1 MSIIGITVIAVVIF
15 IFLLILAITGIKIVR
30 PYQRGLVERLG
41 KFKHEVKSGLHLIIP
56 IFDRMIKVDMREHV
70 IDVPPQEVITK
81 DNVVVAVDAIIY
93 YEVSDAFKVVYNVR
107 NFESAAIKL
116 AQTNL
121 RNVIGE
127 LELDQ
132 TLTSRE
138 RVNAKL
144 RDVLDDATDKWGV
157 RITRVELKKIDPPR
171 DITDAMS
178 QQMKAERTK
187 RAAIL
192 EAEGIKQSQILQ
204 AEGQKQSQILKAE
217 GQAAAIQRIADADK
231 YKLQIEAEGQ
241 ALAIKAVFDAIH
253 SGNPTPDLLTVKYLE
268 ALGTIANGKSTKIF
282 LPFETSGIL
291 SSIGAIGEMFAKRD
305 GGGNTDKGEEKS

>member
-1 MSIIGITVIAVVIF
+1 MNIIGMSVIALVIL
-15 IFLLILAITGIKIVR
+15 IFLLILAAKGIKTVR
-30 PYQRGLVERLG
+30 PYEKGLIERLG
-41 KFKHEVKSGLHLIIP
+41 KFRREVDSGLHLIIP
-56 IFDRMIKVDMREHV
+56 FFDRMIKVDMREHV

-81 DNVVVAVDAIIY
+81 DNVVVAVDAVIY
-93 YEVSDAFKVVYNVR
+93 YEVSDAFKVVYNVK

-144 RDVLDDATDKWGV
+144 REVLDEATDKWGV
-157 RITRVELKKIDPPR
+157 RITRVELKKIDPPK

-192 EAEGIKQSQILQ
+192 EAEGIKQSKILE
-204 AEGQKQSQILKAE
+204 AEGQKKSAILRAE
-217 GQAAAIQRIADADK
+217 GQAAAIEKMADAQK

-241 ALAIKAVFDAIH
+241 ALAIMKVFDAIH

-282 LPFETSGIL
+282 LPFETSGVL
-291 SSIGAIGEMFAKRD
+291 SSLGAIGEMFKKIE
-305 GGGNTDKGEEKS
+305 NDKGEEKA

>member
-1 MSIIGITVIAVVIF
+1 MEYIGVGIIGFVIF
-15 IFLLILAITGIKIVR
+15 IFLLILALTGVKVVR
-30 PYQRGLVERLG
+30 PYEKGLIERLG
-41 KFKHEVKSGLHLIIP
+41 KFKKEVDSGLHLIIP
-56 IFDRMIKVDMREHV
+56 FFDRMIKVDMREHV

-93 YEVSDAFKVVYNVR
+93 YEVSDAFKVVYNVK
-107 NFESAAIKL
+107 NFESAAVKL

-144 RDVLDDATDKWGV
+144 REVLDEATDKWGV
-157 RITRVELKKIDPPR
+157 RITRVELKKIDPPK

-192 EAEGIKQSQILQ
+192 EAEGIKQSKILE
-204 AEGQKQSQILKAE
+204 AEGQKKSAILRAE
-217 GQAAAIQRIADADK
+217 GEAAAIEKMADAQR

-241 ALAIKAVFDAIH
+241 ALAIKKVFEAIH
-253 SGNPTPDLLTVKYLE
+253 DGNPTPDLLTVKYLE
-268 ALGTIANGKSTKIF
+268 ALGTVANGKATKIF
-282 LPFETSGIL
+282 MPFETSGVL
-291 SSIGAIGEMFAKRD
+291 SSLGAIGEMLK
-305 GGGNTDKGEEKS
+305 NEPKGEKS